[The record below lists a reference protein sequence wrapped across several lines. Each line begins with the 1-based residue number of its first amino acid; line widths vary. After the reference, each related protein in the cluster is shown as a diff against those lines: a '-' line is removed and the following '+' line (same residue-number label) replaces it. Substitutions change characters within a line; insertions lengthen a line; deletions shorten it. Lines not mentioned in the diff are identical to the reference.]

1 MLGLL
6 ELLPG
11 AAPAHEYF
19 LYANDRVHGNLPAGI
34 FTQRTDGAFRRL
46 PGAMWLLGRCGALA
60 RTDDLDIFWASTPVL
75 PLRLPP
81 RVVKIVTVYDIVW
94 LRCPETTTRYNL
106 LIQRLCAR
114 RAISDADYVI
124 AISRSTQDE
133 LIHSLGIPKE
143 KTRVIYCGVAERYK
157 SQDPSGAAKYISR
170 KYAVPERY
178 LATVGIVHPRK
189 NQHFLVKVLEVLKKC
204 GQLDCPLLVVGPIGW
219 KNSPLFREI
228 QQLGLTE
235 NEIRFL
241 GYLPDE
247 DMPAFYA
254 GAQAFLFP
262 TLYEGFGLPPV
273 EAMACGTPVVASDA
287 PSMPEVLGDAAIL
300 QPATNPQR
308 FAASVV
314 QVLTDD
320 NLRRTL
326 RAKGLHRAQLY
337 KYANSVQQLAA
348 IFDEVAAARN
358 SHQGQVFSGT
368 FP

>member
-1 MLGLL
+1 MRIGIDVCPLRKQRTGVANYMLGLL

-46 PGAMWLLGRCGALA
+46 PGAMWLLGRCGALT

-133 LIHSLGIPKE
+133 LIHSLGVPKE

-189 NQHFLVKVLEVLKKC
+189 NQHFLVKVLEVLEMRAT
-204 GQLDCPLLVVGPIGW
+204 GLSPIGGRTDW
-219 KNSPLFREI
+219 VEKLAPISRNR
-228 QQLGLTE
+228 T
-235 NEIRFL
+235 
-241 GYLPDE
+241 
-247 DMPAFYA
+247 A
-254 GAQAFLFP
+254 GFD
-262 TLYEGFGLPPV
+262 GK
-273 EAMACGTPVVASDA
+273 
-287 PSMPEVLGDAAIL
+287 
-300 QPATNPQR
+300 R
-308 FAASVV
+308 
-314 QVLTDD
+314 
-320 NLRRTL
+320 
-326 RAKGLHRAQLY
+326 
-337 KYANSVQQLAA
+337 NSVPG
-348 IFDEVAAARN
+348 IFAGRRHAGFLCRGPGILV
-358 SHQGQVFSGT
+358 SYSL
-368 FP
+368 